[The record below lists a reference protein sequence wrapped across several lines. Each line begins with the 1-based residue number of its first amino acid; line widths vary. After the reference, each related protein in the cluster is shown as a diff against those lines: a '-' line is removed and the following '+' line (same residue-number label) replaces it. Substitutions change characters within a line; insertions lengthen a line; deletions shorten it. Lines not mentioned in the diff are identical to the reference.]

1 MDEFNQAILLN
12 MNLESLVSCGAQGET
27 KCCDFSFCLLL
38 ECGDENGFS
47 VIHHKYCQRRIIKV
61 TGRFLKVDG
70 FERRG
75 PVTLK

>member
-1 MDEFNQAILLN
+1 MYELNQGILLN
-12 MNLESLVSCGAQGET
+12 MNLESLVICAHGET
-27 KCCDFSFCLLL
+27 KCCDFPFRLLV
-38 ECGDENGFS
+38 ECGDADGFL
-47 VIHHKYCQRRIIKV
+47 VIYHKCCQRRIIKV